1 MLNISESSLN
11 DDIKLNTYES
21 GSKVYKKSFY
31 KTFNKLSLLFLII
44 GLSFL
49 FLPWTQNINGFG
61 YVTTLRP
68 EQRPQT
74 IQSPIPGRID
84 AWYVQEGNF
93 IKKGDTILKISEIKS
108 DYFDD
113 ELMSRTSE
121 QIKSKTSSVSAYQ
134 NKSKAISNQI
144 AALKKEQQLY
154 VAQAKNKLIQAQ
166 IKVKS
171 DSIDAIAAKT
181 DETIALKQLERIKN
195 LKNEGLKSVRDV
207 EEKQRKFQSARAK
220 YTSQNNTF
228 LESKNKIL
236 NAEIELSRIKNSFAD
251 KIAKSESELY
261 SAQSSEYNTL
271 AEVAKLK
278 NAYSNYGKRQSL
290 LYITAPQDGY
300 INKTIKSGIGETFKP
315 GEALLKIMPADYDL
329 GVETFIKPIDLP
341 LIHLGEK
348 ARVQF
353 DGWPAIVFNGWESV
367 SYGTYGA
374 KVVAIENFISDN
386 GMYRVLLAPDTED
399 HEWPKGIR
407 VGSGAKT
414 IALLNDVPIW
424 YELWRQ
430 INGFPPN
437 FYKPQANSNLES
449 KNNKS

>member
-1 MLNISESSLN
+1 M
-11 DDIKLNTYES
+11 
-21 GSKVYKKSFY
+21 
-31 KTFNKLSLLFLII
+31 
-44 GLSFL
+44 

-61 YVTTLRP
+61 YVTTLTP

-121 QIKSKTSSVSAYQ
+121 QIESKTSSVSAYQ
-134 NKSKAISNQI
+134 SKSKAISNQI

-181 DETIALKQLERIKN
+181 EETIALKQLERVKN

-228 LESKNKIL
+228 LESKNKIKWKL
-236 NAEIELSRIKNSFAD
+236 NCQNQKLFAD
-251 KIAKSESELY
+251 KIAKSESELTQRNF
-261 SAQSSEYNTL
+261 QSIIL
-271 AEVAKLK
+271 
-278 NAYSNYGKRQSL
+278 
-290 LYITAPQDGY
+290 
-300 INKTIKSGIGETFKP
+300 
-315 GEALLKIMPADYDL
+315 
-329 GVETFIKPIDLP
+329 
-341 LIHLGEK
+341 
-348 ARVQF
+348 
-353 DGWPAIVFNGWESV
+353 
-367 SYGTYGA
+367 
-374 KVVAIENFISDN
+374 
-386 GMYRVLLAPDTED
+386 
-399 HEWPKGIR
+399 
-407 VGSGAKT
+407 
-414 IALLNDVPIW
+414 
-424 YELWRQ
+424 
-430 INGFPPN
+430 
-437 FYKPQANSNLES
+437 
-449 KNNKS
+449 

>member
-1 MLNISESSLN
+1 MLNISESALN
-11 DDIKLNTYES
+11 DDIQLNTYES
-21 GSKVYKKSFY
+21 GSKVYKASFY
-31 KTFNKLSLLFLII
+31 KTFNKLSLVFLIV

-84 AWYVQEGNF
+84 AWYVQEGKF

-113 ELMSRTSE
+113 ELINRTSE
-121 QIKSKTSSVSAYQ
+121 QIASKTGSVSAYQ
-134 NKSKAISNQI
+134 NKSKAILNQI
-144 AALKKEQQLY
+144 EALKREQQLY
-154 VAQAKNKLIQAQ
+154 IEQAKNKLIQAQ

-181 DETIALKQLERIKN
+181 DETIALKQLERVKN

-207 EEKQRKFQSARAK
+207 EEKQRKYQASRAK
-220 YTSQNNTF
+220 YNSQMNTF
-228 LESKNKIL
+228 LESKNKII
-236 NAEIELSRIKNSFAD
+236 NAEIELSRIKNAFAD
-251 KIAKSESELY
+251 KISKSESELY
-261 SAQSSEYNTL
+261 SAQSAEYNTL

-278 NAYSNYGKRQSL
+278 NSYSNYSKRQSL

-315 GEALLKIMPADYDL
+315 GEALLKIMPATYDL
-329 GVETFIKPIDLP
+329 GVETYIKPIDLP

-348 ARVQF
+348 ARIQF

-386 GMYRVLLAPDTED
+386 GMYRVLLAPDAND

-437 FYKPQANSNLES
+437 FYKPQSNSNLEA
-449 KNNKS
+449 KQTKS